1 MIKRPN
7 KTATKE
13 LIWEYVEGIEAENAK
28 LKEGKFDPAAE
39 KETVRKKEVAAKAE
53 NLVNRGIVNEVI
65 VDEYNALEERI
76 ADMKSEIETLAGI
89 TVNVGTFAALIE
101 ANNLE
106 IAEVKAIKEEVLTE
120 KRTELAALEQEIKDK
135 KAAWEAEN
143 KEYQADLKKIRDRE
157 VAEYNYTQTRERA
170 KENDTWEDTK
180 ATRLKELDDRETSL
194 KTREDEC
201 VIILE
206 ENRNLQ
212 AKVDA
217 IPELIAEIKANAET
231 TATAQAAKV
240 SAIKEAAL
248 RKEVEV
254 DIRLK
259 DAELTSVKSALTKAE
274 EALATKEAELKEAY
288 AKMNELAT
296 KTVQASQPVYNV
308 SKESK

>member
-288 AKMNELAT
+288 TKMNELAT